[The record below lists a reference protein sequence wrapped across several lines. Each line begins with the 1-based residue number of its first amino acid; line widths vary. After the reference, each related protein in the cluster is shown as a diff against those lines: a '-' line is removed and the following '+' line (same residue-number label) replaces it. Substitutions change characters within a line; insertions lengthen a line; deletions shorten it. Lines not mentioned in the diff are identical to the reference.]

1 MKLTRALRRED
12 VIFLVLLTALGFWA
26 RSALFGMVSQDY
38 MYFLG
43 PWYDTL
49 RDEGFSALGRQFG
62 DYSPLYYYLLA
73 ILAKLSPD
81 SLLCIKLLS
90 CAADVVLALYA
101 MRIAWAVSQS
111 RTRACLAYALVF
123 LLPQVVFNSAAWGQ
137 CDAMYAAALAA
148 CVCYFTQGKDA
159 AGMLAYSV
167 AFAFKLQAILLAPFL
182 LILFVLRRIRVRTFF
197 LVPVVYVLT
206 CVPAWLCGRS
216 WKSLLSTYFQQT
228 QTYGSVSMNAP
239 SLYLLFSPYDTKP
252 VIRAGVLLCAGVVLC
267 AAYLALKNPVR
278 PSPRL
283 VLVLAA
289 ASAACTA
296 WLLPGMHERYFYVA
310 EVLAAVWAVVTPRS
324 APAAVLLC
332 ISAVYTYANYFWSE
346 GRLPTQIFV
355 FFVLAAA
362 LWLLRDVWREWR
374 AVQNSET

>member
-1 MKLTRALRRED
+1 
-12 VIFLVLLTALGFWA
+12 
-26 RSALFGMVSQDY
+26 
-38 MYFLG
+38 
-43 PWYDTL
+43 
-49 RDEGFSALGRQFG
+49 
-62 DYSPLYYYLLA
+62 
-73 ILAKLSPD
+73 
-81 SLLCIKLLS
+81 
-90 CAADVVLALYA
+90 
-101 MRIAWAVSQS
+101 
-111 RTRACLAYALVF
+111 
-123 LLPQVVFNSAAWGQ
+123 
-137 CDAMYAAALAA
+137 
-148 CVCYFTQGKDA
+148 
-159 AGMLAYSV
+159 MLAYSV
-167 AFAFKLQAILLAPFL
+167 AFAFKLQAILLGPFL

-197 LVPVVYVLT
+197 LVPAVYVLT

-310 EVLAAVWAVVTPRS
+310 EVLPEDVPPEALPQMCIRDSVSS
-324 APAAVLLC
+324 A
-332 ISAVYTYANYFWSE
+332 
-346 GRLPTQIFV
+346 
-355 FFVLAAA
+355 
-362 LWLLRDVWREWR
+362 
-374 AVQNSET
+374 

>member
-12 VIFLVLLTALGFWA
+12 VLFLVLLTALGFWA

-123 LLPQVVFNSAAWGQ
+123 LLPQIVFNSAAWAQ

-148 CVCYFTQGKDA
+148 CVYYFTQGKDA

-167 AFAFKLQAILLAPFL
+167 AFAFKLQAILLGPFL

-197 LVPVVYVLT
+197 LVPAVYVLT

-239 SLYLLFSPYDTKP
+239 SL
-252 VIRAGVLLCAGVVLC
+252 
-267 AAYLALKNPVR
+267 
-278 PSPRL
+278 
-283 VLVLAA
+283 
-289 ASAACTA
+289 
-296 WLLPGMHERYFYVA
+296 
-310 EVLAAVWAVVTPRS
+310 
-324 APAAVLLC
+324 
-332 ISAVYTYANYFWSE
+332 
-346 GRLPTQIFV
+346 
-355 FFVLAAA
+355 
-362 LWLLRDVWREWR
+362 
-374 AVQNSET
+374 

>member
-62 DYSPLYYYLLA
+62 DYSPPYYYLLA

-123 LLPQVVFNSAAWGQ
+123 LLPQVAFNSAAWAQ

-148 CVCYFTQGKDA
+148 CVYYFTQGRDA
-159 AGMLAYSV
+159 VGMLAYSV

-182 LILFVLRRIRVRTFF
+182 LLLFVLRRIRIRTLF
-197 LVPVVYVLT
+197 LVPAVYVLT

-228 QTYGSVSMNAP
+228 QMYGSVSMNAP
-239 SLYLLFSPYDTKP
+239 SLYLLFSPYDTEP

-289 ASAACTA
+289 ASAVCTA

-310 EVLAAVWAVVTPRS
+310 EVLAAVWAVVTSRS
-324 APAAVLLC
+324 TPAAVLLC

-374 AVQNSET
+374 AAQNSET

>member
-12 VIFLVLLTALGFWA
+12 VLFLVLLTALGFWA

-123 LLPQVVFNSAAWGQ
+123 LLPQIVFNSAAWAQ

-148 CVCYFTQGKDA
+148 CVYYFTQGKDA

-167 AFAFKLQAILLAPFL
+167 AFAFKLQAILLGPFL
-182 LILFVLRRIRVRTFF
+182 LILFVLRRIRVRAFF
-197 LVPVVYVLT
+197 LVPAVYVLT

-310 EVLAAVWAVVTPRS
+310 EVLAAVWAVVRPRS

-332 ISAVYTYANYFWSE
+332 TSAVYTYANYFWSE

-374 AVQNSET
+374 AAQNSET